1 MSFYNTSASI
11 LQTWWQKHST
21 TLLSIGVALMA
32 VLALFKL
39 GEEFWRLI
47 LGTSGIGAIDLK
59 LRYREVHRWFSEIP
73 VYTELRGAV
82 YPPASYALFW
92 PFLGWLDIK
101 DARLLWAA
109 TSIIAILG
117 LVYLAVKESGADTA
131 LERFFVALI
140 PLSMNSTGVAVGN
153 GQPIPH
159 QITAL
164 LIGIL
169 LLRKGRVS
177 WLNDI
182 LASTLILLALVKPS
196 VSAPFFWIVLFVP
209 GRLRPAILVV
219 SAYIALTL
227 FSASFQKPGLLTLI
241 HDWMARVTVI
251 AEREGG
257 GYANLNIWLSNLGL
271 EEWSLPA
278 SLLALLS
285 LGFWVYYHRDLDL
298 WLLLG
303 VSALVAR
310 FWTYHRWHDDLLL
323 LIPMI
328 TLFRI
333 AKREPSAN
341 GSGVMAGML
350 LALTVLAM
358 LAPYRV
364 QDLPSPWYLL
374 FTGGH
379 AVIWIFILIF
389 LLYQAWG
396 ERRRVVFVMNSS
408 P

>member
-1 MSFYNTSASI
+1 
-11 LQTWWQKHST
+11 
-21 TLLSIGVALMA
+21 MA
-32 VLALFKL
+32 VLALMKL

-47 LGTSGIGAIDLK
+47 LDTSSIGAIDLK
-59 LRYREVHRWFSEIP
+59 FRYREVHRWFSGIP
-73 VYTELRGAV
+73 VYTEFSGAV
-82 YPPASYALFW
+82 YPPASYAIFW
-92 PFLGWLDIK
+92 PFLGWLNLK

-109 TSIIAILG
+109 TSTITIVG
-117 LVYLAVKESGADTA
+117 LVYLVVKESNANTN
-131 LERFFVALI
+131 LEKFFAGLI
-140 PLSMNSTGVAVGN
+140 PVSMNSTGVAVGN
-153 GQPIPH
+153 GQPTPH
-159 QITAL
+159 QIIAL

-169 LLRKGRVS
+169 LLRKRREG

-196 VSAPFFWIVLFVP
+196 VSAPFFWIVIFVSSS
-209 GRLRPAILVV
+209 LRPAILVV
-219 SAYIALTL
+219 LAYITLTL
-227 FSASFQKPGLLTLI
+227 LAASFQEPGLLTLI
-241 HDWMARVTVI
+241 HDWMARVSVI

-257 GYANLNIWLSNLGL
+257 GYANLNTWLANLGM
-271 EEWSLPA
+271 EQWSLLA
-278 SLLALLS
+278 SFLALLS
-285 LGFWVYYHRDLDL
+285 LGFWIYLHRHVDL
-298 WLLLG
+298 WLLLS

-310 FWTYHRWHDDLLL
+310 LWTYHRWYDDLLI

-328 TLFRI
+328 ALFRI
-333 AKREPSAN
+333 AKQEPSAN
-341 GSGVMAGML
+341 GSGVIAGML

-358 LAPYRV
+358 LTPYRV

-389 LLYQAWG
+389 LLYRAWG